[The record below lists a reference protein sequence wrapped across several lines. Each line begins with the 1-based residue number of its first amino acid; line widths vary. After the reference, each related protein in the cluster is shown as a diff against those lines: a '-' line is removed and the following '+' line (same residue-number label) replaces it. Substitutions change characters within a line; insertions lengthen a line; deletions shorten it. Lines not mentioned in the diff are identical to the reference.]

1 MSFIIALILLTGMG
15 LWVGYQLFLLLRRRD
30 TKIAEIKRKPLLS
43 LIILIAQLVFL
54 IACLYKIYY
63 EFF

>member
-30 TKIAEIKRKPLLS
+30 TKVAESKRKSFLS
-43 LIILIAQLVFL
+43 LIIFIAQLLFL
-54 IACLYKIYY
+54 LSCLYKIYY